1 MGNYVIDNEQT
12 LNEWVEYYGKHNAF
26 PKKKVPCSVTGEEVT
41 MFGTNLTNRVAKFG
55 GPRELL
61 TNFKCRTAKKADRP
75 TRPARA
81 RVQTTVDTSSNVP
94 TAGKKIKK
102 PVNVPIPVPT
112 PEQLVSEGTVSEQ
125 VWAETIA

>member
-12 LNEWVEYYGKHNAF
+12 LNEWVEHYNKHNAF

-61 TNFKCRTAKKADRP
+61 TNFKCRSAKKADS
-75 TRPARA
+75 TDRPARA
-81 RVQTTVDTSSNVP
+81 KVQTTVDATATS
-94 TAGKKIKK
+94 TRGKRARS
-102 PVNVPIPVPT
+102 IPVPT
-112 PEQLVSEGTVSEQ
+112 PEQLISDSAVSEQ
-125 VWAETIA
+125 VWAEAIA